1 MERTQ
6 ATVHAG
12 LTFIGPLTLHFV
24 GLAQYWEEE
33 EEEEEESD
41 QDLWLV
47 HLIIYTFLWE
57 YYVVAS

>member
-33 EEEEEESD
+33 EEEEEERD

-47 HLIIYTFLWE
+47 KGGEFDQHKRS
-57 YYVVAS
+57 AG